1 MRCDR
6 SRIQEALAM
15 RPSAYVVRQDAVP
28 PYSPLNHGA
37 TVNRRLVGRD
47 NVGARQLE
55 VVLGVVARG
64 GGALKHSHPGIEQAC
79 YVLEGRARVEVGD
92 DYVDEV
98 GPGDTVFFPAGAP
111 HAFTPISE
119 APVKVPVIYAPP
131 HAETGAVRHATPH
144 PAPARPA
151 ARGSHGTPPARCRTP
166 RSRPTPTWPPPA

>member
-1 MRCDR
+1 M
-6 SRIQEALAM
+6 S
-15 RPSAYVVRQDAVP
+15 PSPYVVRQDAVT
-28 PYSPLNHGA
+28 PYSPLNHEA

-79 YVLEGRARVEVGD
+79 YVLEGRARVEAGD

-111 HAFTPISE
+111 HVFTPISE
-119 APVKVPVIYAPP
+119 APVQVLVIYAPP
-131 HAETGAVRHATPH
+131 YGAPRTARQATTDHDP
-144 PAPARPA
+144 
-151 ARGSHGTPPARCRTP
+151 SH
-166 RSRPTPTWPPPA
+166 

>member
-1 MRCDR
+1 M
-6 SRIQEALAM
+6 S
-15 RPSAYVVRQDAVP
+15 PSPYVVRQDAVT
-28 PYSPLNHGA
+28 PYSPLNHEA

-79 YVLEGRARVEVGD
+79 YVLEGRARVEVGH

-111 HAFTPISE
+111 PLFPTNRQ
-119 APVKVPVIYAPP
+119 APGKARRIYAPP
-131 HAETGAVRHATPH
+131 HAETR
-144 PAPARPA
+144 ARPHA
-151 ARGSHGTPPARCRTP
+151 QPP
-166 RSRPTPTWPPPA
+166 PPPAPTAPPGTDRTP

>member
-1 MRCDR
+1 M
-6 SRIQEALAM
+6 S
-15 RPSAYVVRQDAVP
+15 PSPYVVRQDAVT
-28 PYSPLNHGA
+28 PYSPLNHEA

-79 YVLEGRARVEVGD
+79 YVLEGRARGEVGD

-111 HAFTPISE
+111 PRFTTISE
-119 APVKVPVIYAPP
+119 APGKALLIYPPP
-131 HAETGAVRHATPH
+131 HTETRPRPHATTH
-144 PAPARPA
+144 PSPA
-151 ARGSHGTPPARCRTP
+151 
-166 RSRPTPTWPPPA
+166 

>member
-1 MRCDR
+1 M
-6 SRIQEALAM
+6 S
-15 RPSAYVVRQDAVP
+15 PSPYVVRQDAVT
-28 PYSPLNHGA
+28 PYSPLNHEA

-92 DYVDEV
+92 DYVDEG

-111 HAFTPISE
+111 HLFTTISE
-119 APVKVPVIYAPP
+119 APVKGVVGYAPP
-131 HAETGAVRHATPH
+131 EAGTRAVR
-144 PAPARPA
+144 
-151 ARGSHGTPPARCRTP
+151 
-166 RSRPTPTWPPPA
+166 RPTAHPPPPPP